1 MPVPADQ
8 KVAQHGGVLEQFDV
22 LEGAGDAE
30 LGDADTAGSSVMS
43 WSSKKIL
50 PEVGL

>member
-8 KVAQHGGVLEQFDV
+8 QVAEHGGILEQLDV

-30 LGDADTAGSSVMS
+30 LGDAEGR
-43 WSSKKIL
+43 L
-50 PEVGL
+50 LR